1 MCARW
6 MLSIGVMICLI
17 GGCGGT
23 GEKPKAN
30 LFKDDLAV
38 LRVHSDV
45 IVLSDKAG
53 RGQVAVVPAY
63 QGRVMTS
70 TAGGPEGLSF
80 GWVNQ
85 KLIKSGER
93 RQQINPYGG
102 EERFWIGPEGG
113 QFGIF
118 FSKEAPDFDFKH
130 WQTPAVIDT
139 EAFEVVSS
147 SRSHAD
153 FTKRTQLANHT
164 GTQFDIKIDRSVRI
178 MDKADVEGALGVNI
192 PKGVEF
198 VAYKSDNKIT
208 NLGSDWSK
216 QTGLLS
222 IWILGMF
229 NHSAETTIVIPYAGG
244 DEKELGQIVKDDYF
258 GKVPGDR
265 LVVKDNVVF
274 FKGDGKMRSKIGI
287 GPKRVKNIC
296 GSYDGIA
303 KVVTLVKI
311 FLPADVA
318 TADYVNSAW
327 EVQKAPYGGD
337 VVNSY
342 NDGPNPSGEILG
354 PFYEIESS
362 SCGLE
367 LKTSESVSHNSK
379 TFHFTGSEAELD
391 AITKSTLGVSLEEI
405 RMSK

>member
-1 MCARW
+1 MCVRW
-6 MLSIGVMICLI
+6 MLSVGVMVCLI
-17 GGCGGT
+17 GCCGGG
-23 GEKPKAN
+23 GEKQQAK

-38 LRVHSDV
+38 LRANSDV
-45 IVLSDKAG
+45 IVLADKAG
-53 RGQVAVVPAY
+53 RSQVAVVPAY

-70 TAGGPEGLSF
+70 TAGGPDGLSF

-85 KLIKSGER
+85 KLIKSGEIR
-93 RQQINPYGG
+93 KQINPYGG
-102 EERFWIGPEGG
+102 EERFWLGPEGG

-118 FSKEAPDFDFKH
+118 FGKEAPNFDFQY
-130 WQTPAVIDT
+130 WQTPAIIDT
-139 EAFEVVSS
+139 EPFEVVSS
-147 SRSHAD
+147 SASHAD
-153 FTKRTQLANHT
+153 FSKTTRLANHT
-164 GTQFDIKIDRSVRI
+164 GTMFDIKIDRSVRL
-178 MDKADVEGALGVNI
+178 MDKADVEAALGINV
-192 PKGVEF
+192 PAGVEF

-229 NHSAETTIVIPYAGG
+229 NHSAETTIVIPYVAG
-244 DEKELGQIVKDDYF
+244 DEKELGQVVKDDYF

-265 LVVKDNVVF
+265 LIVKDNAVF
-274 FKGDGKMRSKIGI
+274 FKGDGQMRSKIGI

-303 KVVTLVKI
+303 KVVTLIKLS
-311 FLPADVA
+311 LPEDVA
-318 TADYVNSAW
+318 DADYVNSAW

-342 NDGPNPSGEILG
+342 NDGPNPVGEILG

-367 LKTSESVSHNSK
+367 LKTSESVSHQSQ
-379 TFHFTGSEAELD
+379 TYHFTGSEAELD
-391 AITKSTLGVSLEEI
+391 AITKATLGISLEEI
-405 RMSK
+405 KSAF

>member
-1 MCARW
+1 
-6 MLSIGVMICLI
+6 MLSIGVMVCLI
-17 GGCGGT
+17 GCCGGG
-23 GEKPKAN
+23 GERQQAK

-38 LRVHSDV
+38 LRAHSDV

-53 RGQVAVVPAY
+53 RSQVAVVPAY

-70 TAGGPEGLSF
+70 TAGGPDGLSF

-85 KLIKSGER
+85 KLIKSGEIR
-93 RQQINPYGG
+93 KKINPYGG
-102 EERFWIGPEGG
+102 EERFWLGPEGG

-118 FSKEAPDFDFKH
+118 FGKEAPNFDFQY
-130 WQTPAVIDT
+130 WQTPAIIDT
-139 EAFEVVSS
+139 EPFEVVSS
-147 SRSHAD
+147 SASHAD
-153 FTKRTQLANHT
+153 FTKKTKLANRT
-164 GTQFDIKIDRSVRI
+164 GTGFDIKIDRSVRL
-178 MDKADVEGALGVNI
+178 MDKADVETALGINV
-192 PKGVEF
+192 PEGVEF

-208 NLGSDWSK
+208 NLGPGWSK

-229 NHSAETTIVIPYAGG
+229 NHSAGTTIVIPYVAG
-244 DEKELGQIVKDDYF
+244 DEKERGRIVKDDYF

-274 FKGDGKMRSKIGI
+274 FKGDGRMRSKIGI

-296 GSYDGIA
+296 GSYDSIS
-303 KVVTLVKI
+303 KIVTLIK
-311 FLPADVA
+311 FSLPDGAA

-327 EVQKAPYGGD
+327 EMQKSPYSGD

-367 LKTSESVSHNSK
+367 LKTSESVSHNSQ
-379 TFHFTGSEAELD
+379 TFHFTGSEAALD
-391 AITKSTLGVSLEEI
+391 AITKSSLGVGLEQI
-405 RMSK
+405 KSAF